1 MKKRTKHYVVNEYI
15 NRANGD
21 LMKALKWA
29 VEDLGRVGYAVSSGF
44 VRAVP
49 YSKVQAPHDAP
60 PSVDIPA
67 PDDDNE

>member
-29 VEDLGRVGYAVSSGF
+29 VEDLGRTGYCVSAGF
-44 VRAVP
+44 VRAAP
-49 YSKVQAPHDAP
+49 YAKIQPAHDEP
-60 PSVDIPA
+60 PSVDIPE
-67 PDDDNE
+67 PDDAD